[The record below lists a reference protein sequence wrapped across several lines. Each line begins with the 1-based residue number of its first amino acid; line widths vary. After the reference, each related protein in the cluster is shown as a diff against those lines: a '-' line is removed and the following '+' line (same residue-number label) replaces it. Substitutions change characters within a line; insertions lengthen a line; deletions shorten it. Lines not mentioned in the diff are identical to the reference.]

1 MMGQQYELP
10 TVEPEVFRA
19 YLHHVYTR
27 RIPSKP
33 HLPGPTRS
41 SHHTEEITLLC
52 KFFVLATHMYD
63 YSAKADAISGI
74 YAKAHEKSLSHPMLP
89 DSKDVGIVYNATS
102 GMCGA
107 RQLMVDLYVWKGA
120 ATWVEESTLQ
130 GPSYPAEFLAD
141 LTVALLKQRESHS
154 QATGIQSV
162 CMYW

>member
-19 YLHHVYTR
+19 YLHHVYTE

-33 HLPGPTRS
+33 HQSGPTRS

-74 YAKAHEKSLSHPMLP
+74 YAKAHEQSLSHPMLP

-120 ATWVEESTLQ
+120 ATWVKESTLQ
-130 GPSYPAEFLAD
+130 GPSYPPEFLAD
-141 LTVALLKQRESHS
+141 LTVALLEQREGHSH
-154 QATGIQSV
+154 ATGIQSV